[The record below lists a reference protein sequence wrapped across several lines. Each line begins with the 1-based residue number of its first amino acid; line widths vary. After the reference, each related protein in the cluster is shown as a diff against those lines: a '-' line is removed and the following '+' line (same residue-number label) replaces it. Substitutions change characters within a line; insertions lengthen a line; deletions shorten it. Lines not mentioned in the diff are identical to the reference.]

1 MCGMEKS
8 KAVRICVL
16 QHFPCQLPSCFDN
29 RQVYIPLQCGRSCR
43 ELIPETIGDDTGDNI
58 SNRNADVNE
67 MTAIYWVARHYNE
80 LGNPDYI
87 GFDHYRRFLEWTSD
101 MLAPHTVVAHRWF
114 SWRTLRGQFACCH
127 GGKDLDVFDHR
138 IRDVMP
144 VLEHALYD
152 AYWRS
157 HFLYLANCFIMSRE
171 DFFRYFEFMK
181 SCMEVV
187 FSIIDSDVIDRSS
200 YSSAMKR
207 IYGFI
212 LERMTGYWI
221 WREYRR
227 RTIRVRHTRM
237 IHYEIDN
244 TVNGTRCSSHGFLS
258 FLRQPR

>member
-1 MCGMEKS
+1 
-8 KAVRICVL
+8 
-16 QHFPCQLPSCFDN
+16 
-29 RQVYIPLQCGRSCR
+29 
-43 ELIPETIGDDTGDNI
+43 
-58 SNRNADVNE
+58 